1 MALYAITAM
10 IFLVTLGLTI
20 SGVYFLVAAPAG
32 RKKMQARLAAIE
44 QASFDAPAEEVG
56 LLRTEV
62 LSQVPWVNRV
72 LLQIPQ
78 VVRVH
83 VYIQQA
89 GMQITAGFLLLMCTA
104 LALLAF
110 LIALLFNLAAVLLVL
125 ATVAAF
131 AAPLLVVSFQRSRR
145 FARFEELFPDAIDL
159 LARAVRAGHAF
170 TTALELIG
178 RELPEPVAGE
188 FRVTYEQQN
197 FGMPLREALH
207 NLTVRVPLSD
217 VTFFVSALH
226 VQHESGGN
234 LAEILDNL
242 AFVIRER
249 FKILRQ
255 VKVHTAQGR
264 MTLYLLTGLGPA
276 AALLMLLVNPEYIG
290 RFFKEPQ
297 PQVSIFLL
305 GNLPLGSVM
314 IAVAIILEILGYLVI
329 RKIIRI
335 RV

>member
-1 MALYAITAM
+1 MALYGLTAM

-20 SGVYFLVAAPAG
+20 SALYFLVAVPASK
-32 RKKMQARLAAIE
+32 RKMQTRLAAIE
-44 QASFDAPAEEVG
+44 QASFDAPAEEMG
-56 LLRTEV
+56 LLRAEV
-62 LSQVPWVNRV
+62 LSQVPWVNRILIRLPAV
-72 LLQIPQ
+72 N
-78 VVRVH
+78 RVH
-83 VYIQQA
+83 VFIQQA
-89 GMQITAGFLLLMCTA
+89 GMQITAGFLLLICVA
-104 LALLAF
+104 LGLLTF
-110 LIALLFNLAAVLLVL
+110 LIGFLFNVSSVLLV
-125 ATVAAF
+125 VAVAV
-131 AAPLLVVSFQRSRR
+131 ACLVPLMVVSLKRSRR
-145 FARFEELFPDAIDL
+145 FSKFEELFPDAIDL

-197 FGMPLREALH
+197 FGLPLREALH
-207 NLTVRVPLSD
+207 NFTVRVPLSD

-276 AALLMLLVNPEYIG
+276 AALLMLVVNPEYIG
-290 RFFKEPQ
+290 RFFAQPQ
-297 PQVSIFLL
+297 PQISVFIL
-305 GNLPLGSVM
+305 GDVPLGSIM
-314 IAVAIILEILGYLVI
+314 IAAALVLEIIGYLVI

>member
-1 MALYAITAM
+1 LI
-10 IFLVTLGLTI
+10 V
-20 SGVYFLVAAPAG
+20 VAVA
-32 RKKMQARLAAIE
+32 
-44 QASFDAPAEEVG
+44 
-56 LLRTEV
+56 
-62 LSQVPWVNRV
+62 
-72 LLQIPQ
+72 
-78 VVRVH
+78 
-83 VYIQQA
+83 
-89 GMQITAGFLLLMCTA
+89 
-104 LALLAF
+104 
-110 LIALLFNLAAVLLVL
+110 
-125 ATVAAF
+125 AAF
-131 AAPLLVVSFQRSRR
+131 ATPLLVVSFKRGRR
-145 FARFEELFPDAIDL
+145 FSKFEELFPDAIDL

-188 FRVTYEQQN
+188 FRITYEQQN

-290 RFFKEPQ
+290 RFFSEPQ
-297 PQVSIFLL
+297 PKVSLFIL
-305 GNLPLGSVM
+305 GQLPLGSVM
-314 IAVAIILEILGYLVI
+314 IAVAIILQILGYLVI

>member
-1 MALYAITAM
+1 MEM
-10 IFLVTLGLTI
+10 
-20 SGVYFLVAAPAG
+20 
-32 RKKMQARLAAIE
+32 
-44 QASFDAPAEEVG
+44 
-56 LLRTEV
+56 
-62 LSQVPWVNRV
+62 
-72 LLQIPQ
+72 
-78 VVRVH
+78 
-83 VYIQQA
+83 
-89 GMQITAGFLLLMCTA
+89 TAGFLLLICVA

-110 LIALLFNLAAVLLVL
+110 LIGLLLNLANILLVV
-125 ATVAAF
+125 AAVAAF
-131 AAPLLVVSFQRSRR
+131 AAPLMVVSFKRGRR
-145 FARFEELFPDAIDL
+145 FAKFEELFPDAIDL

-188 FRVTYEQQN
+188 FRITYEQQN

-207 NLTVRVPLSD
+207 NLTVRMPLSD

-276 AALLMLLVNPEYIG
+276 TAALMLLVNPDYIG
-290 RFFKEPQ
+290 RFFSDPQ
-297 PQVSIFLL
+297 PKISIFIL
-305 GNLPLGSVM
+305 GELPLGSVM
-314 IAVAIILEILGYLVI
+314 IAVAIALQIIGYLVI
-329 RKIIRI
+329 KRIIRI